1 MPMRLPTFLDASSYR
16 AGLRL
21 CPPAFRREYAEQMLQ
36 DFEDACREAADAGG
50 MGRLQLQMGLDLI
63 RTVVVQWFRSGWPV
77 IMLVSV
83 LPMLAAMAGLARL
96 VGRAKFDIP
105 ENLPDSEAIGLVLI
119 ATVTVFLVATT
130 IVLTL
135 WATRPRRRIRR

>member
-1 MPMRLPTFLDASSYR
+1 MLRRLPTFLDASSYR

-21 CPPAFRREYAEQMLQ
+21 CPPAFRREYGDQMQQ
-36 DFEDACREAADAGG
+36 DFEDACREAADTGG
-50 MGRLQLQMGLDLI
+50 MGRLRLQMGLDLI
-63 RTVVVQWFRSGWPV
+63 RTLTVQWIRSGWPV
-77 IMLVSV
+77 IMLLSV
-83 LPMLAAMAGLARL
+83 LPMLGALAGLARL
-96 VGRAKFDIP
+96 VDRANFVIP

-119 ATVTVFLVATT
+119 ATITVFLVATT

>member
-21 CPPAFRREYAEQMLQ
+21 CPPAFRREYADQMLQ
-36 DFEDACREAADAGG
+36 DFEDACREAADTGG

-63 RTVVVQWFRSGWPV
+63 RTLGVQWFRSGWPV
-77 IMLVSV
+77 IMLLSV
-83 LPMLAAMAGLARL
+83 LPMLAALTGLAPL
-96 VGRAKFDIP
+96 VGRANFEIP
-105 ENLPDSEAIGLVLI
+105 TDRPDSEAIGLVLI
-119 ATVTVFLVATT
+119 ATITVFLVATT

>member
-1 MPMRLPTFLDASSYR
+1 MRAPTFLDASSYR

-21 CPPAFRREYAEQMLQ
+21 CPPAFRREYGDQMLQ
-36 DFEDACREAADAGG
+36 DFEDACREAADGDG
-50 MGRLQLQMGLDLI
+50 MGRFRLQMGLDLI
-63 RTVVVQWFRSGWPV
+63 RTLCVQWFRSGWPV
-77 IMLVSV
+77 IMLLSV
-83 LPMLAAMAGLARL
+83 LPMLAAGTGLARL
-96 VGRAKFDIP
+96 VGHANFRIP
-105 ENLPDSEAIGLVLI
+105 DNQPDSEAIGLVLI

>member
-1 MPMRLPTFLDASSYR
+1 MLVRRPTFLDASSYR

-21 CPPAFRREYAEQMLQ
+21 CPPAFRREYSDQMLQ
-36 DFEDACREAADAGG
+36 DFEDACREAADTGS
-50 MGRLQLQMGLDLI
+50 MSRLRLQMGIDLI
-63 RTVVVQWFRSGWPV
+63 RTLGVQWFRSGWPV
-77 IMLVSV
+77 IILLSV
-83 LPMLAAMAGLARL
+83 LPMLAAASGLARL
-96 VGRAKFDIP
+96 VGRARFEIP
-105 ENLPDSEAIGLVLI
+105 ADVPDAEAIGLVLI